1 MTDLAPTRGW
11 VLSGRPARVSWI
23 GIPWVYALWVCTFCS
38 YIVGTCF
45 LGAPCVDAQESRAA
59 ETARTAGDERDRR
72 PILIT
77 VDDLPIAGGL
87 HSDPEAR
94 SRITDAMLDVLARH
108 KVRAVG
114 FVTWGNV
121 NGPSDIALLEKW
133 LAAGHELGNH
143 SHRHLSYT
151 ETDIETYIADIEHA
165 RGKVAELLAEHQQEL
180 RFFRFPML
188 REGST
193 IAKLDAMREYLRKS
207 DQRNL
212 PATLDNQ
219 DWSFERPWARAVAA
233 DDEQAMEQVA
243 EAYHESIHL
252 SIRHHERT
260 GDRLFERP
268 VPQILLLHAGS
279 VGAAQWDRL
288 FQWLLDR
295 GYRFAD
301 ADEVLADPAFAEPHA
316 YVGRRGPGLWD
327 RILTKRR
334 HQQARE
340 NIEALIDRQVDAWN
354 RGDLEGFCADYTE
367 DTVFISPSGRSQG
380 RSQVLER
387 YRRRYPDRSAQGTL
401 SIDILDFK
409 GHDGT
414 EVSMLGDARP
424 SRIHSVSV
432 VGRWTLEYP
441 DDASRETATGLT
453 LLVFERAQ
461 DGSWK
466 IVRDASM

>member
-1 MTDLAPTRGW
+1 MGIGVDRG
-11 VLSGRPARVSWI
+11 VEVHFAR
-23 GIPWVYALWVCTFCS
+23 
-38 YIVGTCF
+38 
-45 LGAPCVDAQESRAA
+45 R
-59 ETARTAGDERDRR
+59 ARTAWIGTFFVCVLCSYFPCAVSTRAQEAPAEEVRSDRR
-72 PILIT
+72 PVLIT

-87 HSDPEAR
+87 HREPEERA
-94 SRITDAMLDVLARH
+94 RITDAMLEVLARH
-108 KVRAVG
+108 NIRAVG
-114 FVTWGNV
+114 LVTWGNV
-121 NGPSDIALLEKW
+121 NGPADIALLKKW

-151 ETDIETYIADIEHA
+151 DTDVETYLTDIEHA
-165 RGKVAELLAEHQQEL
+165 RGKIADLLSEHQQTL

-193 IAKLDAMREYLRKS
+193 TAKLDAMREYLRES
-207 DQRNL
+207 GQRNL
-212 PATLDNQ
+212 PVTLDNQ

-233 DDEQAMEQVA
+233 GDEQAIEQVA
-243 EAYHESIHL
+243 EAYHESLHL

-260 GDRLFERP
+260 GDQIFERA

-288 FQWLLDR
+288 FKWLADR

-327 RILTKRR
+327 RILTQRR
-334 HQQARE
+334 HQQARQE
-340 NIEALIDRQVDAWN
+340 IETLIERQVGAWN

-367 DTVFISPSGRSQG
+367 DTIFISPSGRSQG
-380 RSQVLER
+380 REQVLER
-387 YRRRYPDRSAQGTL
+387 YRKRYPDRSAQGTL
-401 SIDILDFK
+401 SIDVLDFK

-432 VGRWTLEYP
+432 VGRWTLEHP
-441 DDASRETATGLT
+441 DDTSRETATGLT
-453 LLVFERAQ
+453 LLVFERTQ

>member
-1 MTDLAPTRGW
+1 MRGLVALGLCLLCAW
-11 VLSGRPARVSWI
+11 PA
-23 GIPWVYALWVCTFCS
+23 
-38 YIVGTCF
+38 
-45 LGAPCVDAQESRAA
+45 GA
-59 ETARTAGDERDRR
+59 DERR
-72 PILIT
+72 PLLIT

-87 HSDPEAR
+87 HADPEQRAQ
-94 SRITDAMLDVLARH
+94 ITDTLLEVLKRH
-108 KVRAVG
+108 GIPAVG
-114 FVTWGNV
+114 LVTWGNV
-121 NGPSDIALLEKW
+121 IGDSDIRLLEKW
-133 LAAGHELGNH
+133 IAAGHELGNH

-151 ETDIETYIADIEHA
+151 ETDTETYIADIEEG
-165 RGKVAELLAEHQQEL
+165 RRQVAELLSRHEHEL

-193 IAKLDAMREYLRKS
+193 LAKLEAMRAYLQES
-207 DQRNL
+207 SQTNL
-212 PATLDNQ
+212 PVTLDNQ
-219 DWSFERPWARAVAA
+219 DWSFERPWSQAVANH
-233 DDEQAMEQVA
+233 DEAAMEQVA

-252 SIRHHERT
+252 SIRHHEST
-260 GDRLFERP
+260 GDRLFDRP

-288 FQWLLDR
+288 FTWLTAR
-295 GYRFAD
+295 GYRFAT
-301 ADEVLADPAFAEPHA
+301 ADEVLADPAFAEPHD
-316 YVGRRGPGLWD
+316 YVGRRGPSLWD
-327 RILTKRR
+327 RILTQRR
-334 HQQARE
+334 HQEARRQIDTL
-340 NIEALIDRQVDAWN
+340 IERQVGAWN
-354 RGDLEGFCADYTE
+354 RGDLEGFCAEYTE
-367 DTVFISPSGRSQG
+367 DTVFISPSGRTQG

-401 SIDILDFK
+401 AIDILDFT

-441 DDASRETATGLT
+441 DDPAKETATGLT
-453 LLVFERAQ
+453 LLVFGREQ